1 MRLIARLL
9 KLTLFT
15 CLFLVAKPH
24 KIGHQLIVTLK
35 SPVSVSLKKNTPPFV
50 AFEEVLG
57 SYYNKKS
64 DYDVLDQVSQAV
76 PAQTIEKKHEG
87 TNLLPSQ
94 ELEGR
99 HVQLATMTIRKQVET
114 LPLPNRQ
121 ENSREPATVYASSN
135 SSRAL
140 KNFETPEE
148 ADFSDLPQSLQT
160 RIKLAQERSRVL
172 NQDWSVPSSQDQIRE
187 IISSELQKQN
197 QGSQII
203 ISGSSLSGSTTS
215 TGSGTSTQHKAI
227 DTNPPVANEIQIV
240 GKFEVM
246 GIGVTNEHHIELRR
260 IEQGIVKEA
269 GKVIVND
276 GFYSINVASLS
287 GELIGRV
294 VHNSGRLEGEKRVR
308 LIQTTLVKKGLAY
321 VGPNLLIGT
330 SSGSDIA
337 SLATPY
343 SGASKSDLGKKTT
356 TSILYGSK
364 VVETKTKTKAEF
376 QDLHTG
382 SSTILKTTHQNYLP
396 TLSLI
401 TVGNSYE
408 TPMFNEATLSGLR
421 ALLNDQMGVFVNQEQ
436 PLIWGRVMFDGHPMS
451 GVKVKTAQNYGGQAI
466 YLNEYMLPDKNLT
479 ATSST
484 GYFVIPVEQ
493 EGFFSLLAEKDDR
506 AFAFANTL
514 AESGSVAYVQMEDS
528 INKLPMIMR
537 SYDAFSGQPV
547 SSQVSLQSS
556 DMIYEM
562 TEGEEVVQVSSV
574 ARHALAQV
582 RGNPEYADATYIYEE
597 SKGYAHFPMIKKAW
611 FQQMLNDNR
620 INVNPSSGTVIG
632 FSPDEDF
639 EVYVPSVGENPLEI
653 IYFNSR
659 GELLAQRDAGVAGGG
674 FIILNLPESVQEVS
688 VFLTRSQRLISKVT
702 PVYAN
707 EMVAHLFTLN

>member
-1 MRLIARLL
+1 MRLITRVL

-15 CLFLVAKPH
+15 GFFLVAKPH
-24 KIGHQLIVTLK
+24 KVGHQLIVTLK
-35 SPVSVSLKKNTPPFV
+35 SPVSVSLKKNTPPYV

-57 SYYNKKS
+57 SYYTKKS
-64 DYDVLDQVSQAV
+64 EYDVLDQELQESSVKNLDTKS
-76 PAQTIEKKHEG
+76 EG
-87 TNLLPSQ
+87 THLLPSQ

-99 HVQLATMTIRKQVET
+99 HVQLATMTIKKQVESIQ
-114 LPLPNRQ
+114 LPNQR
-121 ENSREPATVYASSN
+121 EVVRDHTNDYDSRKVVQAAKVFGA
-135 SSRAL
+135 
-140 KNFETPEE
+140 PEE
-148 ADFSDLPQSLQT
+148 NDFSDLPQSLQT
-160 RIKLAQERSRVL
+160 RIQLAQERSRVL
-172 NQDWSVPSSQDQIRE
+172 NQDWSVPSSQDRIRE
-187 IISSELQKQN
+187 VIANELQKQN

-203 ISGSSLSGSTTS
+203 IAGAAATSSNTTA
-215 TGSGTSTQHKAI
+215 GSGASSQQKAI
-227 DTNPPVANEIQIV
+227 ETTPPVANEIQVV

-287 GELIGRV
+287 GELVGRV

-308 LIQTTLVKKGLAY
+308 LIQATLVKQGVAY

-337 SLATPY
+337 SLATPFTT
-343 SGASKSDLGKKTT
+343 SKNDIGKKTT

-364 VVETKTKTKAEF
+364 SIETKAKAKAEF

-382 SSTILKTTHQNYLP
+382 SSTILKAAHPNYLP

-401 TVGNSYE
+401 SVGNSYQ
-408 TPMFNEATLSGLR
+408 TPLFSEGTLSGLR
-421 ALLNDQMGVFVNQEQ
+421 ALLNDQMGVFISQEQ

-451 GVKVKTAQNYGGQAI
+451 GVKIKTAQNYGGQAV
-466 YLNEYMLPDKNLT
+466 YLNEFMLPDKNLT
-479 ATSST
+479 TTSDS

-493 EGFFSLLAEKDDR
+493 EGFYSILAEKEDR

-514 AESGSVAYVQMEDS
+514 AESGSVAYVQVEDS
-528 INKLPMIMR
+528 IKKLPMIMR

-547 SSQVSLQSS
+547 PSQVSLQSS

-562 TEGEEVVQVSSV
+562 AEGEEVVQVSVV
-574 ARHALAQV
+574 ARHALAQL
-582 RGNPEYADATYIYEE
+582 RGQPEYADATYIYDE
-597 SKGYAHFPMIKKAW
+597 SKGYAHFPMVKKAW
-611 FQQMLNDNR
+611 FQQLLNDNR

-653 IYFNSR
+653 IYFNNR
-659 GELLAQRDAGVAGGG
+659 GEVLAQRDSGVAGGG

-688 VFLTRSQRLISKVT
+688 VFLSRSQRLISKVT
-702 PVYAN
+702 PIFPR